1 MGSRTEIKERFTLV
15 FWFFVLLS
23 AIALFDILYLMVF
36 KREKYH
42 DMQISTDISNIKAKR
57 GNIYDDKGNLLV
69 TSAYKYELRFDP
81 LTEFLQKDE
90 NYYGKLDSLTSGLA
104 QILGNTPE
112 YYKEIFNK
120 ARKNHNR
127 AVLIANN
134 VTYLQLQK
142 IKKLPLFR
150 LSSYKGGLIVNRQL
164 YRKMLNNDL
173 ARRTIG
179 IEGKNGYFGIEGMA
193 TCLEGADG
201 IAKYQTMKS
210 GYKKT
215 IHIFQ
220 NPDPGKDIVTTI
232 DLDLQNIVDK
242 ALRQQLINL
251 DADFGVAIL
260 MEVKT
265 GKIRAVA
272 NLSKVDD
279 GKYAEINNL
288 AATELYEPGS
298 VMKLA
303 SFICDFEEDNSLTLN
318 TPVNTEGGIWHISSD
333 FAITDYN
340 FNPQKGTGGFGI
352 IPVQRVFEV
361 SSNTGTAKLAWN
373 IFKDKPAEFTRKYS
387 EFGFDKPL
395 DLGFANEPMPQFSH
409 PNERGWSGVSL
420 AQLAIGYE
428 ISITPYHIITL
439 YNAVANNGKMVKP
452 IFIEKV
458 MKDGK
463 VTKKFQPVVL
473 NSAICSQKT
482 LKNCQTMLKGVV
494 ENGTGK
500 HYVKS
505 DLVKIAG
512 KSGTA
517 QINQGGYYNYEQL
530 NTTFVAYFPA
540 DRPKY
545 TLLVWINKP
554 KIHKSG
560 SAAAGVVVKKIAE
573 EIYKI
578 DYQMHNKQYVVN
590 KIKHKYTTPF
600 VSKGFDFSTYPLL
613 QKIDMPFKVS
623 GKKLVSASVVNDTL
637 IFRGVKVKRGKM
649 PDVRGMNLQDAL
661 FMLGNMGLKV
671 NFKGSGFVKKQS
683 LPAGKDIK
691 KGQSV
696 TLTLSTS

>member
-1 MGSRTEIKERFTLV
+1 MGNRTQIQERFTLI
-15 FWFFVLLS
+15 FWFFVFLSVFALL
-23 AIALFDILYLMVF
+23 DILYLMVF
-36 KREKYH
+36 QRDKYKEI
-42 DMQISTDISNIKAKR
+42 QITVKPGNIEAKR

-81 LTEFLQKDE
+81 LTEYLRKDE
-90 NYYGKLDSLTSGLA
+90 NFYGALDSLTTGLSD
-104 QILGNTPE
+104 ILGNTPE
-112 YYKEIFNK
+112 YYKNK
-120 ARKNHNR
+120 FIEARKNHNR
-127 AVLIANN
+127 SLLFATN
-134 VTYLQLQK
+134 VSYLQLQK

-150 LSSYKGGLIVNRQL
+150 LRSYKGGLIVKKQI

-179 IEGKNGYFGIEGMA
+179 IRGKNGFFGIEGMA
-193 TCLEGADG
+193 TSLQGSDG
-201 IAKYQTMKS
+201 MAKFQTMKS
-210 GYKKT
+210 GYKKAV
-215 IHIFQ
+215 HIFQ

-232 DLDLQNIVDK
+232 DLDLQDIVDK
-242 ALRQQLINL
+242 ALREQLINL

-272 NLSKVDD
+272 NLSKVDE

-303 SFICDFEEDNSLTLN
+303 SFICDFEEDNNLTLN
-318 TPVNTEGGIWHISSD
+318 TEVNTEGGIWHISND

-340 FNPQKGTGGFGI
+340 YNPQKGTGGFGI

-373 IFKDKPAEFTRKYS
+373 TFKNKPEKFTRKYS
-387 EFGFDKPL
+387 EFWFDKSL
-395 DLGFANEPMPQFSH
+395 DLGFANEPMPRFSH
-409 PNERGWSGVSL
+409 PDERGWSGVSL

-428 ISITPYHIITL
+428 INVTPYHIITL
-439 YNAVANNGKMVKP
+439 YNAVANNSKMVKP
-452 IFIEKV
+452 IFIEKE
-458 MKDGK
+458 MKDGI
-463 VTKKFQPVVL
+463 VTKEYKPYVI

-482 LKNCQTMLKGVV
+482 LNYCKTMLEGVV

-517 QINQGGYYNYEQL
+517 QINQGGRYNFEQL

-540 DRPKY
+540 DKPKY

-560 SAAAGVVVKKIAE
+560 SAAAGSVVKKIAE
-573 EIYKI
+573 EIYAI
-578 DYQMHNKQYVVN
+578 DYQMHDKQYVVN
-590 KIKHKYTTPF
+590 RIKHGYITPF

-613 QKIDMPFKVS
+613 EKINLPFKAN

-637 IFRGVKVKRGKM
+637 VFRTIKVKRSKM

-691 KGQSV
+691 RGQGV
-696 TLTLSTS
+696 TLTLSMS